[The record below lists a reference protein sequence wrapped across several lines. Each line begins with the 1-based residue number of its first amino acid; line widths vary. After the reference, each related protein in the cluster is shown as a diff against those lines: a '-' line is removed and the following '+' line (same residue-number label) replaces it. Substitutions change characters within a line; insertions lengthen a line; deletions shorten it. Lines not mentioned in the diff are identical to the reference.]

1 MNNPPRQSPLVPFQK
16 SWTPEILSW
25 VSSPTDLVLWSGSTF
40 PKGLSISLFL
50 RHLQRSDLN
59 AIAQLDPTGKLL
71 CYGEVVRMSPSRCS
85 FCRIIVRPDSRGLG
99 VGKAFCQQ
107 LLDWC
112 ILERGYT
119 EVILNTL
126 GNNQKALSCYQ
137 SIGFTITS
145 RKKKARMV
153 DGIKQDLIQLHY
165 RKN

>member
-40 PKGLSISLFL
+40 PKGLSTSLFL

-71 CYGEVVRMSPSRCS
+71 CYGEVVRMSARRCS

-99 VGKAFCQQ
+99 LGKAFCQQ

-112 ILERGYT
+112 ILQRGYT

-126 GNNQKALSCYQ
+126 GNNQQALSCYQ

-153 DGIKQDLIQLHY
+153 GGIKQDLIQLHY

>member
-1 MNNPPRQSPLVPFQK
+1 MNPPLLPFQK
-16 SWTPEILSW
+16 PWIPEILSW
-25 VSSPTDLVLWSGSTF
+25 VSSPRNLVLWSGNTF
-40 PKGLSISLFL
+40 QKGFTKAHFL
-50 RHLQRSDLN
+50 RHLDRVDLS
-59 AIAQLDPTGKLL
+59 AMAQLDPQKKLL
-71 CYGEVVRMSPSRCS
+71 CYGEVVRMSASRCS

-99 VGKAFCQQ
+99 LGKAFCLK

-112 ILERGYT
+112 LQKRGYT

-126 GNNQKALSCYQ
+126 ENNQKALRCYQ
-137 SIGFTITS
+137 SIGFSIAS